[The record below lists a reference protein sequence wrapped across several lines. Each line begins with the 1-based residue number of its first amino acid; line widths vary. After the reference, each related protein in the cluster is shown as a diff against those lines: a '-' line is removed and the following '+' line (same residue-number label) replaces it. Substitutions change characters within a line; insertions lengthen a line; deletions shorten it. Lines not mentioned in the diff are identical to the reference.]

1 MNKRIPPKVNGH
13 RPGIALL
20 VALGTM
26 IVILLVASLA
36 IYLATRA
43 MSVTSGQ
50 KRYQTCFEAAEG
62 GLEIGMAKVDSAF
75 THQTDPTYFTG
86 TVGRYNV
93 TVAADPLFASTASGA
108 AIKFARGYFGVGH
121 GIAGGG
127 VNLYYHVLSRA
138 VAVGITGEQTTLEL
152 EQKKVVGID

>member
-1 MNKRIPPKVNGH
+1 MHKIILPKLNNH
-13 RPGIALL
+13 HSGIALL
-20 VALGTM
+20 VAIGTM
-26 IVILLVASLA
+26 LIILVVASLA
-36 IYLATRA
+36 IYLVTRA
-43 MSVTSGQ
+43 INVTGGQ

-75 THQTDPTYFTG
+75 SKQTDPTGYNG

-93 TVAADPLFASTASGA
+93 TVSSEPLFASTASGA

-127 VNLYYHVLSRA
+127 VNLYYHVLSQA
-138 VAVGITGEQTTLEL
+138 VAIGISSEQTTLEL

>member
-1 MNKRIPPKVNGH
+1 MHRIIIHKLNKH

-20 VALGTM
+20 VAIGAML
-26 IVILLVASLA
+26 IILIVASLA
-36 IYLATRA
+36 LYLVTRA
-43 MSVTSGQ
+43 INVTGGQ

-75 THQTDPTYFTG
+75 SKQTDPTGYTG
-86 TVGRYNV
+86 VVGRYNV
-93 TVAADPLFASTASGA
+93 TVSAAPLFASTASGA

-127 VNLYYHVLSRA
+127 VNLFYHVLSQA
-138 VAVGITGEQTTLEL
+138 TAVGITSERSILEL